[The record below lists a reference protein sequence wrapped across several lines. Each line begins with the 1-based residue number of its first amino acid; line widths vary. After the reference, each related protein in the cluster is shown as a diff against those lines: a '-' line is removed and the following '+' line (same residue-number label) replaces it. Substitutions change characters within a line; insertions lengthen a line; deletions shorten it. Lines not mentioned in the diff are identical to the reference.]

1 MEKMNNMMKKIS
13 AMVLV
18 KGALLF
24 SLFAFSPLS
33 ASAQC
38 GIENTA
44 FKTVEVCMGQSGNGL
59 YVYRADKIQGTEC
72 FP

>member
-1 MEKMNNMMKKIS
+1 MKKMNNMMKKIS
-13 AMVLV
+13 ATVLV

-44 FKTVEVCMGQSGNGL
+44 FKTGEFLSYDL
-59 YVYRADKIQGTEC
+59 YFNWKFVLSSL
-72 FP
+72 